1 MHDRLNRPPSA
12 KPLAFAT
19 RAKEPRASRLTDRP
33 PQGEGGTLRLLDG
46 EGTDH
51 SLAEILAALSADS
64 AAPNDRLREVEDA
77 IRRHWAVLRNLVREH
92 AELSRGAR
100 ALVDIDRSPPPPGGG
115 KVTMF
120 APKRII
126 AAE

>member
-1 MHDRLNRPPSA
+1 MHDRLTRPPSA

-19 RAKEPRASRLTDRP
+19 RAKETRAPRLTDRP
-33 PQGEGGTLRLLDG
+33 PQGDGGTFRLLDG
-46 EGTDH
+46 EGQDH

-77 IRRHWAVLRNLVREH
+77 IRRHWAVLRNLVNEH

-100 ALVDIDRSPPPPGGG
+100 KLADMDRASPPEGG
-115 KVTMF
+115 KVTIF